1 MPAQLVLLPSA
12 LQPAP
17 ALNRFAPAWLEA
29 LCQTQALVVETL
41 KASRRFVRALDPAF
55 DIDGRVWV
63 VPNPEGV
70 LDMAAVRSL
79 WAQGLTV
86 GLLSDAGYPAVGDPG
101 AEVVLAAH
109 QAGIQVRVLPGSCSF
124 LMALAA
130 SGLGGQ
136 HFAFRGYVPI
146 AQAER
151 QQALKRWE
159 QESRRQG
166 QTQICMDTPY
176 RNGALW
182 QALLAGLAPQ
192 TMLCMALDL
201 EGAQER
207 IETKTVAAWRKQPA
221 QVWPRLPAVFIF
233 VAKN

>member
-17 ALNRFAPAWLEA
+17 ARHRFAPAWLDA
-29 LCQTQALVVETL
+29 LGQTQALVVETL

-55 DIDGRVWV
+55 DIDGRTWLA
-63 VPNPEGV
+63 PSPEGR
-70 LDMAAVRSL
+70 LDMAAVRAL
-79 WAQGLTV
+79 WAQDLTV

-109 QAGIQVRVLPGSCSF
+109 QAGVPVRVLPGSCSF

-151 QQALKRWE
+151 QQTLKRWE

-182 QALLAGLAPQ
+182 QALLATLEPQ
-192 TMLCMALDL
+192 TLLCLALDL
-201 EGAQER
+201 EGSQER
-207 IETKTVAAWRKQPA
+207 IQTQTVATWRKQPSQA
-221 QVWPRLPAVFIF
+221 WPRLPAVFIF
-233 VAKN
+233 VANK